1 MAKKQRV
8 DVSVN
13 NRLEELERGIFL
25 LKLQYEKYFSGI
37 ERIEPIRERDE
48 LKRVVRDLMTTYI
61 SNTAQKHKFSM
72 LRARFS
78 SLELYIKRNLYQIER
93 GTHPKMKFRANMAE
107 QRKREAEI
115 RKKDREARRARMT
128 ALNER
133 QAEEVAY
140 RAVYQK
146 YIDAR
151 SECGQGSDI
160 SFDTIK
166 DTLRKQ
172 SRQIKSKYNCERVK
186 FRVAIEDGK
195 AKMKA
200 VPVRNDD

>member
-48 LKRVVRDLMTTYI
+48 IKRLLRDLMTTHI
-61 SNTAQKHKFSM
+61 PNTAQKHKFSM

-93 GTHPKMKFRANMAE
+93 GTHPKMKFRANMAD
-107 QRKREAEI
+107 QRRREAEM
-115 RKKDREARRARMT
+115 RKKDREERRAKLT
-128 ALNER
+128 ALNVTPLE
-133 QAEEVAY
+133 
-140 RAVYQK
+140 
-146 YIDAR
+146 
-151 SECGQGSDI
+151 
-160 SFDTIK
+160 
-166 DTLRKQ
+166 KQ
-172 SRQIKSKYNCERVK
+172 QN
-186 FRVAIEDGK
+186 
-195 AKMKA
+195 
-200 VPVRNDD
+200 